1 MYLLIL
7 GKTVQVIS
15 VLSAFLRKTGTGVDS
30 LVLEERKKQV
40 KEFKEKVATLEMD
53 AMLGLGSFKPKEER
67 IQLFR
72 DNLNLPAY
80 MPILLIVPSSVL
92 DNWAYEFDLWGHF
105 SVAMFRDSE
114 REAALEAVLYGDA
127 EVMVVGHKLFGMA
140 AQFKKINAI
149 PWKLCV
155 VDEFH
160 VFKVRVFFTWMRVRF
175 CSGKFEFTE
184 LLADCIIIM

>member
-30 LVLEERKKQV
+30 FVLEERKKQV

-140 AQFKKINAI
+140 AQFKMINAI

-160 VFKVRVFFTWMRVRF
+160 VFKVRVFLR
-175 CSGKFEFTE
+175 G
-184 LLADCIIIM
+184 

>member
-1 MYLLIL
+1 M
-7 GKTVQVIS
+7 
-15 VLSAFLRKTGTGVDS
+15 
-30 LVLEERKKQV
+30 

-140 AQFKKINAI
+140 AQFKMINAI

-160 VFKVRVFFTWMRVRF
+160 VFKVRVFLR
-175 CSGKFEFTE
+175 G
-184 LLADCIIIM
+184 